1 MFNVNQIKKLETG
14 RILGFSN
21 GFYAKCNKDNTIS
34 LILKKRLTG
43 KRDSDKPKT
52 LVITKVYKEDNNLTK
67 LVMEA
72 NQKALDWITL
82 MQQGIH
88 PLQHQIETKKETTRK
103 TITLLQALEK
113 FEQNVK
119 ANDSNSERTL
129 SDRRNIFKNVCPEL
143 MDREIIKIDDDTIL
157 DKYYYF
163 TSAQNKKRR
172 TVEIWLQ
179 YMSAIFN
186 FLIGLKIV
194 TDNPVSRL
202 RKAKIIVFQQF
213 KDKDNFLLPS
223 ETKTLIRHIN
233 SFKSFNQKTD
243 FYLLQSI
250 NLIYLL
256 LLTGLRA
263 SETKSILWEN
273 VHLEGT
279 ELNPEPYIVLNKQ
292 DRKQGEPFAI
302 AITPEIKKIIDF
314 QLLLIGQGNVVN
326 LADVFKPKPKK
337 PKYLFVSKNDMRVY
351 HPSKEQQKKKRQAEK
366 KGRKFKPLTL
376 NSRPCSR
383 IRNGF
388 ALLRERMGEI
398 KNGQFSPNTLRHTFT
413 TFGNLLGY
421 SDAELDSIT
430 GHINQTSKTATQV
443 YVARVVKDNRQ
454 AFINIQEAMLGNDVE
469 DRHFKRRED
478 NFEKQLNKANKEEL
492 LNYYHQ
498 GLLTKEEE
506 DKYKIY
512 KLLKQEYKEQF
523 GYGSADGVPFNTD
536 VPE

>member
-88 PLQHQIETKKETTRK
+88 PLHHQIETKKETTRK

-157 DKYYYF
+157 DKYYFF

>member
-88 PLQHQIETKKETTRK
+88 PLHHQIETKKETTRK

-157 DKYYYF
+157 DKYYFF

-366 KGRKFKPLTL
+366 KGRKFKPFTL

>member
-233 SFKSFNQKTD
+233 SFKSFNQDTD

-263 SETKSILWEN
+263 SETKSILWDN
-273 VHLEGT
+273 IHLDGT

>member
-88 PLQHQIETKKETTRK
+88 PLHHQIETKKETTRK

>member
-88 PLQHQIETKKETTRK
+88 PLKHQIESKKETTRK

-492 LNYYHQ
+492 LKYYHQ

>member
-88 PLQHQIETKKETTRK
+88 PLHHQIETKKETTRK

-157 DKYYYF
+157 DKYYFF

-326 LADVFKPKPKK
+326 LADVFKPEPKK

>member
-88 PLQHQIETKKETTRK
+88 PLHHQIETKKETTRK

-314 QLLLIGQGNVVN
+314 QLLLIGQGSVVN
-326 LADVFKPKPKK
+326 LADVFKPEPKK

>member
-179 YMSAIFN
+179 DMSAIFN

>member
-1 MFNVNQIKKLETG
+1 
-14 RILGFSN
+14 
-21 GFYAKCNKDNTIS
+21 
-34 LILKKRLTG
+34 
-43 KRDSDKPKT
+43 
-52 LVITKVYKEDNNLTK
+52 
-67 LVMEA
+67 
-72 NQKALDWITL
+72 
-82 MQQGIH
+82 
-88 PLQHQIETKKETTRK
+88 
-103 TITLLQALEK
+103 
-113 FEQNVK
+113 
-119 ANDSNSERTL
+119 